1 MNPRIFPL
9 TSGRP
14 MRTRLL
20 VLAVGLGCLAAC
32 SDPNSPNLNS
42 PSQNDYTTITDPG
55 QVQNLVTGIVAGDRA
70 TIGGE
75 ITFGEIIGRDLYEL
89 TSAEPRFVTEAL
101 GPVDPG
107 IDPSGFIGRSIWPYG
122 TIHLADIGIRG
133 INAAQAGV
141 LSDAQKAASAGVL
154 QTFKALEYMRIIE
167 TRDTAGAPINTD
179 TSGVTVPPVYCKS
192 DVLNY
197 ISAVLDSGAVGLAA
211 GGSSFAFTLPAGFA
225 DFNDPATF
233 LQFNRAL
240 AAKNDIYRAFI
251 NYATSKTI
259 DAAALAA
266 ASSAI
271 DSSYINTTDPKSMD
285 FGPTHT
291 YSTVAGDALNGRY
304 ADSASTTER
313 ANPRVVTEA
322 DPGDQRV
329 ARKIAVS
336 SPMSGGSKTNPVS
349 SQYIY
354 LVYPT
359 PTTPQ
364 SILPNKELVLMKAEI
379 LWGQGQTAQALALSN
394 FIRQSDGGLA
404 PVSIANPDS
413 VLTEILTQKRYSL
426 LYESADRWIDARMFG
441 RLDGDP
447 PAGLGLERGFDPIP
461 NIPIPSTEVD
471 ARGGSITKQCSS
483 GS

>member
-1 MNPRIFPL
+1 
-9 TSGRP
+9 
-14 MRTRLL
+14 MRTRRLA
-20 VLAVGLGCLAAC
+20 LAVGVGLLAAC
-32 SDPNSPNLNS
+32 TDVNAPNLNS
-42 PSQNDYTTITDPG
+42 PSQNDYTTITDRG
-55 QVQNLVTGIVAGDRA
+55 QVQNLVTGVIAGDRA

-122 TIHLADIGIRG
+122 TIHLADIGVRG
-133 INAAQAGV
+133 VNAAPSGV
-141 LSDAQKAASAGVL
+141 LSDAEKAASAGVL
-154 QTFKALEYMRIIE
+154 QTFKALEYMRVIE

-179 TSGVTVPPVYCKS
+179 TSGVNVPPVFCKG
-192 DVLNY
+192 DVLSY
-197 ISAVLDSGAVGLAA
+197 ISAVLDSGAVDLAA
-211 GGSSFAFTLPAGFA
+211 GGGSFPFTLPEGFA
-225 DFNDPATF
+225 NFGDPASF

-240 AAKNDIYRAFI
+240 AAKADIYRAFM
-251 NYATSKTI
+251 NYATGLTI
-259 DAAALAA
+259 DQAALAA

-271 DSSYINTTDPKSMD
+271 DSSYIDTTATADMD

-291 YSTVAGDALNGRY
+291 YSTVAGDALNGRF
-304 ADSASTTER
+304 ADSSSTTER

-329 ARKIAVS
+329 ASKIAVS
-336 SPMSGGSKTNPVS
+336 SAMSGGSKTNPVS

-354 LVYPT
+354 LVYPS

-364 SILPNKELVLMKAEI
+364 AILPNKELILMKAEI
-379 LWGQGQTAQALALSN
+379 LWGQGDATGALALSN
-394 FIRQSDGGLA
+394 VVRQIDGGLA
-404 PVSIANPDS
+404 PVAIANPDS
-413 VLTEILTQKRYSL
+413 VLTEILKQKRYSL

-441 RLDGDP
+441 RLNGEP
-447 PAGLGLERGFDPIP
+447 PAGIGLERGFEPIP

-471 ARGGSITKQCSS
+471 ARGGTITKQCSS
-483 GS
+483 GA